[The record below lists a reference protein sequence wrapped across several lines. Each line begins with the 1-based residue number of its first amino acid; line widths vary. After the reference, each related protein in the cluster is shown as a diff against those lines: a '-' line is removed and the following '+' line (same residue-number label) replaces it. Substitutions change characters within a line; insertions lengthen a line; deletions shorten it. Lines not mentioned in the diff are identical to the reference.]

1 MKYDWNQLKH
11 KYVTGNY
18 KTLKEFSDR
27 EKISYNTIRDK
38 SHGWAA
44 EKRTNDKQKTYKII
58 EKTVERQINSEI
70 DINNRHLLLYDKI
83 LNAIDDVLTS
93 QLNGDD
99 GDISIYKLEKIA
111 QTLQRTQMGQR
122 LALGMDKD
130 SGNAEIEKKID
141 DVFSDMRKAFYN
153 DKPNTD

>member
-1 MKYDWNQLKH
+1 
-11 KYVTGNY
+11 
-18 KTLKEFSDR
+18 TLKEFSDK
-27 EKISYNTIRDK
+27 EKISYRAIRDN
-38 SHGWAA
+38 SSGWAA
-44 EKRTNDKQKTYKII
+44 EKRTNDRQKADKIT
-58 EKTVERQINSEI
+58 EKTIERQINSES
-70 DINNRHLLLYDKI
+70 DINNRHLLLYNKI
-83 LNAIDDVLTS
+83 LNAIEDVLVL

-99 GDISIYKLEKIA
+99 GEISIYKLEKIT